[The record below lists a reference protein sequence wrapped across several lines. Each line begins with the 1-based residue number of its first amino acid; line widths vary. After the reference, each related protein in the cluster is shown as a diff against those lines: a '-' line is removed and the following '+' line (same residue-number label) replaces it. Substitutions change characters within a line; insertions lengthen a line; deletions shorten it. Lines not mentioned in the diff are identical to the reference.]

1 MRTCSATLSIATI
14 INKRSSLSYWFH
26 LPIFA
31 AISVLQRLTK
41 TSKRAR
47 SKYKIHPRQLRTQ
60 LTSVAV
66 EQIIKS
72 APHRI
77 KGSTLYSSPG
87 NDWQTEPLC
96 NKTSELR
103 PPELVLA
110 AAAAPGGEMLPDK
123 TTVTAFSRCK
133 QCLGRYYVYRRTV
146 LSSARTASTHAGHRE
161 HDALTRQRA

>member
-14 INKRSSLSYWFH
+14 INKRSILNYWFH

-31 AISVLQRLTK
+31 AIWVLQRLTK

-47 SKYKIHPRQLRTQ
+47 SKYKIHPRHFRTQ

-66 EQIIKS
+66 EQISKS

-110 AAAAPGGEMLPDK
+110 AAAPGGEMLPDK
-123 TTVTAFSRCK
+123 MTVTAFSRCK